1 MRRVASFPDSP
12 ETPKEA
18 RRRCCLRVSLLAAER
33 TKENLR
39 GCIEEPQAGQ
49 SAECLFSVDVLV
61 FVGAQNSHLSSL
73 ALSGMY
79 RCILQLDPNTQM
91 PTLHDQ
97 QKLLR
102 AYSQKMSHVE
112 RARNKPVFGLL
123 VNLNTTTMAGNRVRV
138 AKQRLRERCVCI
150 GTLTIEKIADFPEID
165 VLVVLSCNWSLR
177 LLLSEESAEQ
187 PTTDDFLDVASSLF
201 VKKSLMASSSV
212 FAHTPETCRSSF
224 YRVSPYIAAIATFGI
239 FFFQRQCFS
248 HVLCVD
254 T

>member
-1 MRRVASFPDSP
+1 M
-12 ETPKEA
+12 KEILGDA
-18 RRRCCLRVSLLAAER
+18 FGAIQEER
-33 TKENLR
+33 
-39 GCIEEPQAGQ
+39 QAGQ

-165 VLVVLSCNWSLR
+165 VLVVLSCNWSSAVLDEEIIRHRPVLDEASLR

-187 PTTDDFLDVASSLF
+187 PSFNGGTHS
-201 VKKSLMASSSV
+201 
-212 FAHTPETCRSSF
+212 TPTHETCRSSF

-239 FFFQRQCFS
+239 FFFQRQCFW
-248 HVLCVD
+248 HAQPRHDLCQPIFAVSY
-254 T
+254 TPCTLR